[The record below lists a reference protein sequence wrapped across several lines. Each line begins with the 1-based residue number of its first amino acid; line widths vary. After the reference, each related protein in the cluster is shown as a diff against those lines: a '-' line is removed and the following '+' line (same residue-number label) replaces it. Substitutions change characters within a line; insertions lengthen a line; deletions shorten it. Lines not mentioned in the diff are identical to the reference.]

1 MKKLNSA
8 NEVTKILEEEGILVS
23 EDFSRKLLKN
33 ANRYT
38 ESFIPSSKQVY
49 AIIKAC
55 NYWKSYV
62 KNETEFS
69 KLVVNSIFG
78 MARVGAVVI
87 RSNRI
92 LEDNTCIADIC
103 KVKNEE
109 ELPECTIT
117 IVSCIG
123 ECKIQRG
130 FAAPLV
136 EY

>member
-1 MKKLNSA
+1 MKKLNST
-8 NEVTKILEEEGILVS
+8 NEVVRILEEEGILVP
-23 EDFSRKLLKN
+23 EDFSRNLKKN
-33 ANRYT
+33 ANRFG
-38 ESFIPSSKQVY
+38 ESYVPSSEQVY
-49 AIIKAC
+49 AITKAC

-69 KLVVNSIFG
+69 KLVVNSIFS

-103 KVKNEE
+103 KVKNEK
-109 ELPECTIT
+109 ELPECTI
-117 IVSCIG
+117 IVVSRMG

-130 FAAPLV
+130 FATPLV
-136 EY
+136 EF